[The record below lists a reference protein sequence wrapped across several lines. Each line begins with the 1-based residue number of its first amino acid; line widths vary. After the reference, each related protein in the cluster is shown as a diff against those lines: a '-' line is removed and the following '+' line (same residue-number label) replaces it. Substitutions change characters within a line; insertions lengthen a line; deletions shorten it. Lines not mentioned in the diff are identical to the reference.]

1 MLVNFIVTPDD
12 AVAFFQTLTDMKSDT
27 KHWIETPELRLVMIG
42 LLLWHLWEG
51 RVAEITAWWPMKS
64 DPRSWNFGGWDWSLK
79 YTNKIERMTAEKT
92 EIQHGLKVSQITYVM
107 NFYLIHDV
115 INLEALNEQ
124 HWTGRHGNS
133 EIVGSLVF
141 FFRAVSRKTASWC
154 SVEELFPWDMYWRQ
168 NRSQLTDSAYTDS
181 LLLIIH
187 GSFMHMSC
195 TF

>member
-1 MLVNFIVTPDD
+1 
-12 AVAFFQTLTDMKSDT
+12 
-27 KHWIETPELRLVMIG
+27 
-42 LLLWHLWEG
+42 
-51 RVAEITAWWPMKS
+51 
-64 DPRSWNFGGWDWSLK
+64 
-79 YTNKIERMTAEKT
+79 MTAEKT
-92 EIQHGLKVSQITYVM
+92 EIQHGLKVSQITYVILCHE
-107 NFYLIHDV
+107 FLLDPRCYHPQ
-115 INLEALNEQ
+115 ALNEQ

-154 SVEELFPWDMYWRQ
+154 SVEELFPWDTVCIEDRTGFK
-168 NRSQLTDSAYTDS
+168 LTDSAYTDS